1 MRTPPQITFEP
12 SPSQADMQALG
23 EMLNAYN
30 EAKAGPLN
38 HERMLFTVRDANGE
52 LIGGLLGSTYWG
64 WLFVSVLVV
73 DESCRG
79 TGVGAALLARAE
91 ALALE
96 RGATHA
102 YLDTFSFQAE
112 PFYARRGYEVFGRL
126 DAFPPGHGR
135 AWMSKPLRAP

>member
-1 MRTPPQITFEP
+1 MPTPPRIAYEP

-38 HERMLFTVRDANGE
+38 HERMFFTVRGDNGK
-52 LIGGLLGSTYWG
+52 LVGGLLGSTYWG
-64 WLFVSVLVV
+64 WLFVSVLFV
-73 DESCRG
+73 DESCRW
-79 TGVGAALLARAE
+79 TGVGADLLARAE
-91 ALALE
+91 ALAIE

-112 PFYARRGYEVFGRL
+112 PFYARRGYEAFGRL
-126 DAFPPGHGR
+126 DDFPPGHGR
-135 AWMSKPLRAP
+135 AWMRKVLRAP

>member
-1 MRTPPQITFEP
+1 
-12 SPSQADMQALG
+12 
-23 EMLNAYN
+23 
-30 EAKAGPLN
+30 
-38 HERMLFTVRDANGE
+38 
-52 LIGGLLGSTYWG
+52 
-64 WLFVSVLVV
+64 VSVLFV

-79 TGVGAALLARAE
+79 TGVGADLLARAE

-112 PFYARRGYEVFGRL
+112 PFYARRGYEPFGRL
-126 DAFPPGHGR
+126 SDFPQGHGR